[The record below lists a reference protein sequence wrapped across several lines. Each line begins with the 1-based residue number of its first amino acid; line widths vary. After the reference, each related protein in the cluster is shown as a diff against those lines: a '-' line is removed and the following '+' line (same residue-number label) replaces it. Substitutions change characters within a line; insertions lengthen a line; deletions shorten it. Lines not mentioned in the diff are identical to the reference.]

1 VPNHDPLPRSTVQ
14 VLHVHE
20 FRLWL
25 CVCVCV
31 GVRACSPS
39 PMQLLCEWEATHQ
52 GPLPSTTVP
61 ESDYVAWQLVAT
73 LPTRVS
79 LGTVLA
85 ALAASRGNPDAAYA
99 ALLD

>member
-1 VPNHDPLPRSTVQ
+1 MQ
-14 VLHVHE
+14 VLHVHD

-25 CVCVCV
+25 CVFVCV
-31 GVRACSPS
+31 GVRACSPAT
-39 PMQLLCEWEATHQ
+39 MQLLCEWEATHQ
-52 GPLPSTTVP
+52 GPLPSPSVP

-79 LGTVLA
+79 LGAVLA
-85 ALAASRGNPDAAYA
+85 ALAASRGNPDAAFA